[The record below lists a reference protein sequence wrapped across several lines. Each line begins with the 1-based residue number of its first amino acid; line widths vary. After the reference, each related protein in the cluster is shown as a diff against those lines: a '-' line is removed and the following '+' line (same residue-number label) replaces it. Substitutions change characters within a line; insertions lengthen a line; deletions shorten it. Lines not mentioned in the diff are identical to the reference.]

1 MKKEKKI
8 YLTQRQPYLTDY
20 TFLTPDDR
28 ELHFDNLKEALK
40 FFYFQNKNENL
51 IIQIKN
57 QNGKCRKC
65 RAMQCHKHLT
75 KYLIDR
81 NDINLDDPMTTLE
94 DLIAQLKKEKK
105 IVKNDS
111 WFYTT
116 YLWFGTVTAMVILVV
131 YLLIFYHI
139 I

>member
-20 TFLTPDDR
+20 TFLTQDDR

-65 RAMQCHKHLT
+65 RTLECHKHLS
-75 KYLIDR
+75 KYLISRD
-81 NDINLDDPMTTLE
+81 DINLDEPMTTLE

-105 IVKNDS
+105 IVKDDS